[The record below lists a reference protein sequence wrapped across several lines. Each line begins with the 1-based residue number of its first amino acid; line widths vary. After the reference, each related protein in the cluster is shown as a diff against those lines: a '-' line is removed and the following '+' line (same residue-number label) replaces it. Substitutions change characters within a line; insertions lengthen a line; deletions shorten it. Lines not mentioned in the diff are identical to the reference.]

1 MHSCVCSTGVVHV
14 SYSLSRICS
23 YHSGVN
29 VGEIVACSSAPAS
42 ASHLC
47 TVGCQIISVH
57 SSSMNA
63 TGLNFLLI
71 VSLLWVYPR
80 WILLASAI
88 FVLSLTWLLS
98 VSCTYGMRFLSPH
111 SRQLRGIRYG
121 SSWSLLGKFYSNE
134 FPYYRV

>member
-1 MHSCVCSTGVVHV
+1 M
-14 SYSLSRICS
+14 SYSLSHICS

-47 TVGCQIISVH
+47 TVGCQVISVH

-88 FVLSLTWLLS
+88 CAFFNLALIRVVYLRNALLITAFSLITWNSLWLFLVSSITSILSRVAALS
-98 VSCTYGMRFLSPH
+98 CLEVCVVSC
-111 SRQLRGIRYG
+111 SRL
-121 SSWSLLGKFYSNE
+121 
-134 FPYYRV
+134 